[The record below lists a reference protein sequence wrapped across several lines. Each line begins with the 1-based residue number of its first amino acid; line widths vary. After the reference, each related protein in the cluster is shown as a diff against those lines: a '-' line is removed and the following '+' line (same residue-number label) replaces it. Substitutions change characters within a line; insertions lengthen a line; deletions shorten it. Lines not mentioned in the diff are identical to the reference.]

1 MHHLQPDGLQL
12 VQRLG
17 VGDAL
22 ELRHRV
28 APRQRHRFVGRDD
41 DLGGDVDAVVA
52 AAGQHVEAR
61 VRRGLLLAELRV
73 RGAGPGDLKPLLNNI
88 LRHIVG
94 YFMIRGF
101 LKYIPHGSRR

>member
-1 MHHLQPDGLQL
+1 MDVGWITHLQPDGLQL

-28 APRQRHRFVGRDD
+28 APRQRHRLVGRND

-52 AAGQHVEAR
+52 AAQDVEAR
-61 VRRGLLLAELRV
+61 VRRRLLLAELRV
-73 RGAGPGDLKPLLNNI
+73 GGAGPEE
-88 LRHIVG
+88 
-94 YFMIRGF
+94 
-101 LKYIPHGSRR
+101 